1 MVSSKPPDHATATA
15 AADHIDLT
23 RTRVDRRGQV
33 REVVFG
39 AQDGLLTTL
48 GLVSGVSGA
57 TSGRISVLIAGF
69 AGGIAGML
77 AMGAGAYIAGKSQRD
92 VHRAEL
98 RREER
103 ELTTHPQREKEELVA
118 LFTEDGLTDQ
128 DARTIADLIAR
139 HPEAML
145 TAMAQKELGI
155 LAEGGHPARDGVV
168 MGAAFLGGAILPIL
182 PWALAPVGAIA
193 SAGPFALSPALA
205 ISVTLTAV
213 ALFLIGIGKGRLAGG
228 GGMRSGLEIA
238 AIGLGCALV
247 AFLVGTVVPDA
258 LGFHPIS
265 AG

>member
-1 MVSSKPPDHATATA
+1 MVSTPPPGPDTA

-23 RTRVDRRGQV
+23 RARVDRRGQV
-33 REVVFG
+33 REIVFG

-98 RREER
+98 RREAS
-103 ELTTHPQREKEELVA
+103 ELTNHPQREKEELVA
-118 LFTEDGLTDQ
+118 LFTEDGLSDR
-128 DARTIADLIAR
+128 DARTIADVIAR
-139 HPEAML
+139 HPDAML

-155 LAEGGHPARDGVV
+155 QGEGGHPARDGVV
-168 MGAAFLGGAILPIL
+168 MGAAFLVGAILPIL
-182 PWALAPVGAIA
+182 PWAVAPVDAIA
-193 SAGPFALSPALA
+193 GVGPFALSPALA
-205 ISVTLTAV
+205 LSVALTAV
-213 ALFLIGIGKGRLAGG
+213 ALFGIGIGKARLAGG
-228 GGMRSGLEIA
+228 KTLRSGIEIA
-238 AIGLGCALV
+238 VIGLGCALI
-247 AFLVGTVVPDA
+247 AFLLGTVVPDA
-258 LGFHPIS
+258 LGLHPIT